1 MIRRLWR
8 NKLGQDMIEYALLAA
23 FFAVAV
29 GALSPSVATD
39 ISTVWSRISSVMAL
53 AIAVGS

>member
-23 FFAVAV
+23 FLALAV

-39 ISTVWSRISSVMAL
+39 ISTVWSRVTSVIAL
-53 AIAVGS
+53 ANATG